1 MKNCI
6 RVNVTLIFDVAQA
19 ILAAKAGASYVS
31 PFVGRLDDN
40 SIAGLNLIKDIVQIV
55 ISETLLLFR
64 DILFQVLEFDT

>member
-19 ILAAKAGASYVS
+19 ILAAKAGAAYVS

-40 SIAGLNLIKDIVQIV
+40 SIAGLNLIK
-55 ISETLLLFR
+55 
-64 DILFQVLEFDT
+64 ILMKCIEFSVFIGQRYYLHPLDM